1 MARRHPHPFD
11 PLSPAEISQ
20 AARCVKD
27 AFPNDDIAFRV
38 VTLFEPAKTEMIP
51 FLEAE
56 HAKKL
61 EVFPPRRTA
70 LVHVNLNGL
79 SDLRALH
86 VDLNKLGMIRENKLQ
101 GRHSYQD
108 NTEMRAMEKAC
119 IAAPE
124 VQDIIKL
131 LELPEGA
138 VCYLYMSLSSHG
150 DSNHYAYP
158 LDICVEMR
166 GDRRNDRIGGATE
179 DAAKIKPFDRRKIH
193 GSSEYHP
200 DLVTERRTTTKP
212 YHVVQPEGPSFHTD
226 GNLLTWEKWR
236 FRVGFNFR
244 EGLTLHD
251 ITYDDS
257 QAPYPRKTA
266 FDLGSNGAGVNAN
279 NLKLG
284 CDCLGHIK
292 YFDGYHHNIKGDPI
306 ILPNVV
312 CCHEIDDGILWKHT
326 NFRTNNAVVTRSRV
340 LVLQTI
346 ITVGNYE
353 YIFAF
358 QFTQDASINYEV
370 RATSIFSTAPINLD
384 QTVPYGTLVAPG
396 VMAPYHQHLFSLR
409 IDPTIDGHK
418 NSLMVEESH
427 AMPINDPAVHNLFGI
442 GYTTTRS
449 IVETESALELDIA
462 KGRVYKIVNENVQ
475 NGITGGPVG
484 YKLIPQPSQMILAH
498 PSSYHFQRSEFA
510 EHAIWVTR
518 YHDGEHTMQS
528 LGGEGI
534 ASWIRGR
541 PEPLSVRNE
550 DLVVWHTFGTTHN
563 PRVEDWPVMP
573 VEKMMVSLKLVN
585 FFSGNPALDVA
596 QSVVNSLRYIR
607 SNLHMFGS
615 PKAPLIP
622 SGRPKSI
629 TPLMLEALCHHLSD
643 NPGLYLDEMAIFLR
657 EEFNAC
663 VANSTI
669 SRALTAQGWSKKTCR
684 NQAKERNADLRD
696 QYLHNYQILSRI
708 T

>member
-1 MARRHPHPFD
+1 MARRQPHPFD

-20 AARCVKD
+20 AAHCVKD

-56 HAKKL
+56 HAKKPGAS
-61 EVFPPRRTA
+61 PPRRTA
-70 LVHVNLNGL
+70 LVHINLNGL

-86 VDLNKLGMIRENKLQ
+86 VDLNRLEIIHENELQ
-101 GRHSYQD
+101 GHHSYQY
-108 NTEMRAMEKAC
+108 NTKMRAMEKAC
-119 IAAPE
+119 LAAPE
-124 VQDIIKL
+124 VQAMIKL
-131 LELPEGA
+131 LELPENAA
-138 VCYLYMSLSSHG
+138 VNVECWTFGTDGMNDMSERIIMCYLYMSLSTHV

-166 GDRRNDRIGGATE
+166 GDRRVKRVLSLPLGENDRMSLAAD

-212 YHVVQPEGPSFHTD
+212 YQVVQPDGSSFQTD

-236 FRVGFNFR
+236 LRR

-251 ITYDDS
+251 ITYDGRSLFYRLALSEMFVPYGDS
-257 QAPYPRKTA
+257 RAPYPRKAA

-292 YFDGYHHNIKGDPI
+292 YFDGYHQNINGDPI
-306 ILPNVV
+306 ILPSVV

-340 LVLQTI
+340 LFLQTM

-370 RATSIFSTAPINLD
+370 RATGILSTAPINLD
-384 QTVPYGTLVAPG
+384 QNVPYGTLVAPG

-409 IDPTIDGHK
+409 IDPAIDGHK

-427 AMPINDPAVHNLFGI
+427 AMPINDPAVHNPFGI

-449 IVETESALELDIA
+449 IVKTESPLDLGIA
-462 KGRVYKIVNENVQ
+462 KGRVFKIVNEHVL
-475 NGITGGPVG
+475 NGVTGGPVG
-484 YKLIPQPSQMILAH
+484 YKLVPQPSQMILAH
-498 PSSYHFQRSEFA
+498 PSSYHFKPSESA

-518 YHDGEHTMQS
+518 YHDGELYSAGEHTMQS

-534 ASWIRGR
+534 ASWIRDR
-541 PEPLSVRNE
+541 TEPLSVRNE

-573 VEKMMVSLKLVN
+573 VEKMMVSLKPVN

-596 QSVVNSLRYIR
+596 VSTQVNNQSVLVEEKRGVEAEI
-607 SNLHMFGS
+607 
-615 PKAPLIP
+615 
-622 SGRPKSI
+622 SGECCPR
-629 TPLMLEALCHHLSD
+629 L
-643 NPGLYLDEMAIFLR
+643 
-657 EEFNAC
+657 
-663 VANSTI
+663 
-669 SRALTAQGWSKKTCR
+669 
-684 NQAKERNADLRD
+684 
-696 QYLHNYQILSRI
+696 
-708 T
+708 

>member
-1 MARRHPHPFD
+1 MARSHPHPFD

-20 AARCVKD
+20 AAHCVKD

-38 VTLFEPAKTEMIP
+38 VTLFEPAKAEMIP

-56 HAKKL
+56 HAKKPG
-61 EVFPPRRTA
+61 VSPPRRTA

-86 VDLNKLGMIRENKLQ
+86 VDLNRLEIIQENKLK

-119 IAAPE
+119 LAATE
-124 VQDIIKL
+124 VQDMIKL

-138 VCYLYMSLSSHG
+138 VVNVECWTYGTDGMNEILVFIFLLINMTPCYLYMSLSSHG

-158 LDICVEMR
+158 LNICVEMQ
-166 GDRRNDRIGGATE
+166 GDHRVKRVLSLPLGENDRMGLASE
-179 DAAKIKPFDRRKIH
+179 NAAKIKPFDRRKIH

-212 YHVVQPEGPSFHTD
+212 YHVVQPDGPSFQTD
-226 GNLLTWEKWR
+226 GNLLIWEKWR

-251 ITYDDS
+251 ITYDDRS
-257 QAPYPRKTA
+257 LFYRLALSEMFVPYGDSRAPYPRKAA

-284 CDCLGHIK
+284 EST
-292 YFDGYHHNIKGDPI
+292 YQ
-306 ILPNVV
+306 
-312 CCHEIDDGILWKHT
+312 IDDGILWKHT

-358 QFTQDASINYEV
+358 HFTQDASINYEV
-370 RATSIFSTAPINLD
+370 RAAGFLSTAPINLD
-384 QTVPYGTLVAPG
+384 QNVSYGTLVAPG

-409 IDPTIDGHK
+409 IDPAIDGHK

-427 AMPINDPAVHNLFGI
+427 AMPINDPAVHNPFGI
-442 GYTTTRS
+442 GYTNTRS
-449 IVETESALELDIA
+449 IVETESPLDLEIA
-462 KGRVYKIVNENVQ
+462 KGRVFKIVSENVE

-484 YKLIPQPSQMILAH
+484 YKLIPRPSQMILAH

-510 EHAIWVTR
+510 EHAIWITR
-518 YHDGEHTMQS
+518 YHDGELYSAGEHTMQS

-541 PEPLSVRNE
+541 PKPLSVRNE
-550 DLVVWHTFGTTHN
+550 DMVVWHTFGTTHN

-573 VEKMMVSLKLVN
+573 VEKMMVSLKPVN

-596 QSVVNSLRYIR
+596 
-607 SNLHMFGS
+607 
-615 PKAPLIP
+615 A
-622 SGRPKSI
+622 
-629 TPLMLEALCHHLSD
+629 
-643 NPGLYLDEMAIFLR
+643 
-657 EEFNAC
+657 
-663 VANSTI
+663 ST
-669 SRALTAQGWSKKTCR
+669 
-684 NQAKERNADLRD
+684 
-696 QYLHNYQILSRI
+696 
-708 T
+708 